1 MIHIPE
7 IECPTCDGHGH
18 PAFPSSAMIG
28 SSDTSYGVGV
38 WIGRIQGLE
47 AHLRIIARDLP
58 GEDTR
63 LHRQV
68 ASAQAEARRYVADFA
83 PCPACNG
90 IGWRPMNENELDAAA
105 EQQAEDAMSEP
116 PMSLDEQHRRAWDQK
131 QELRR

>member
-1 MIHIPE
+1 MSGAPE
-7 IECPTCDGHGH
+7 IECPDCDGWGY
-18 PAFPSSAMIG
+18 PPCPPDAMLG

-38 WIGRIQGLE
+38 WIGRIQGLD

-68 ASAQAEARRYVADFA
+68 AAAQAEARRYVADYA
-83 PCPACNG
+83 PCSACDCT
-90 IGWRPMNENELDAAA
+90 GWRPMNEDELDAAA
-105 EQQAEDAMSEP
+105 EKQAEDAMSEP
-116 PMSLDEQHRRAWDQK
+116 PMTLDEQHRRAWEQK